1 MAITW
6 PGLCSAPHLACFSL
20 CLQNYLETKKERMD
34 HMMEGQVGEG
44 MDLLV
49 ERQAG

>member
-1 MAITW
+1 MRV
-6 PGLCSAPHLACFSL
+6 GGC
-20 CLQNYLETKKERMD
+20 RMD

-44 MDLLV
+44 GRVGWVREGMDLLV